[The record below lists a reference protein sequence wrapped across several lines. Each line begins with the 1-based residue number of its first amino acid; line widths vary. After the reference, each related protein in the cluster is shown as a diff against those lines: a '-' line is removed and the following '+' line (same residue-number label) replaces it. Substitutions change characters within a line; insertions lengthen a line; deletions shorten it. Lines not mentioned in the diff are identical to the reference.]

1 MLMRAV
7 GRIQYYKIC
16 LLYIRLEMGGISI
29 YCVCEQDRFRENR
42 KDSLNN
48 TALCRQCLKVY
59 YTIMHMGHSKQSKR
73 KFCNG

>member
-29 YCVCEQDRFRENR
+29 V
-42 KDSLNN
+42 
-48 TALCRQCLKVY
+48 LCMRAV
-59 YTIMHMGHSKQSKR
+59 
-73 KFCNG
+73 